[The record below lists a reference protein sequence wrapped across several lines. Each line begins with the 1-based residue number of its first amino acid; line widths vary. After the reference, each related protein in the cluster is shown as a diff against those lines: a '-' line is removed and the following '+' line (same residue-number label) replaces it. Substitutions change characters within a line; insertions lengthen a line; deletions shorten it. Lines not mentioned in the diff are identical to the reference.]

1 MGTTTKNIKMAS
13 NRPTGFGL
21 SRELAEKNAAKY
33 SQDDEVEIVEWVC
46 AVTGVAAPAES
57 GPAGFQVFLKDGQ
70 VLCQLANCLKPGI
83 CRKPHDTS
91 KTKLAALRQN
101 KENENISFFLKA
113 CEDYGLNKTDLF
125 QTVDLVEAQNLAQV
139 QTTLYKMGGQAQ
151 KVGFSGPV
159 IGVKQADA
167 NKREFSQEQLE
178 AGKNVI
184 GLQMGSNQQASQKGM
199 TAYGLGRQIIS

>member
-1 MGTTTKNIKMAS
+1 MDST
-13 NRPTGFGL
+13 RPIF
-21 SRELAEKNAAKY
+21 SRYFFHFRFHLTHFR
-33 SQDDEVEIVEWVC
+33 SII
-46 AVTGVAAPAES
+46 
-57 GPAGFQVFLKDGQ
+57 FL
-70 VLCQLANCLKPGI
+70 I
-83 CRKPHDTS
+83 
-91 KTKLAALRQN
+91 
-101 KENENISFFLKA
+101 
-113 CEDYGLNKTDLF
+113 

-184 GLQMGSNQQASQKGM
+184 GLQVNYPSDCLKHRWKLRSYWLIIILDGFKSTSLSKGNDRLW
-199 TAYGLGRQIIS
+199 TWSPNYQLESAWVINANACALIHLHKKRLFFTTPVLVCTVHF

>member
-1 MGTTTKNIKMAS
+1 MKIFHFSWRHAKIMDST
-13 NRPTGFGL
+13 RPIF
-21 SRELAEKNAAKY
+21 SRYFFHFRFHLTHFR
-33 SQDDEVEIVEWVC
+33 SII
-46 AVTGVAAPAES
+46 
-57 GPAGFQVFLKDGQ
+57 FL
-70 VLCQLANCLKPGI
+70 I
-83 CRKPHDTS
+83 
-91 KTKLAALRQN
+91 
-101 KENENISFFLKA
+101 
-113 CEDYGLNKTDLF
+113 

-184 GLQMGSNQQASQKGM
+184 GLQVNYPSDCLKHRWKLRSYWLIIILDGFKSTSLSKGNDRLW
-199 TAYGLGRQIIS
+199 TWSPNYQLESAWVINANACA

>member
-1 MGTTTKNIKMAS
+1 MDST
-13 NRPTGFGL
+13 RPIF
-21 SRELAEKNAAKY
+21 SRYFFHFRFHLTHFR
-33 SQDDEVEIVEWVC
+33 SII
-46 AVTGVAAPAES
+46 
-57 GPAGFQVFLKDGQ
+57 FL
-70 VLCQLANCLKPGI
+70 I
-83 CRKPHDTS
+83 
-91 KTKLAALRQN
+91 
-101 KENENISFFLKA
+101 
-113 CEDYGLNKTDLF
+113 

-184 GLQMGSNQQASQKGM
+184 GLQVNYPSDCLKHRWKLRSYWLIIILDGFKSTSLSKGNDRLWTWSPNYQLESAWVINANACALIHLHKKRLFFYYTSTCLYCTFFKFFTTQKNQTVKPKTRTHVMFYYVIM
-199 TAYGLGRQIIS
+199 TP

>member
-1 MGTTTKNIKMAS
+1 MTHFRSI
-13 NRPTGFGL
+13 
-21 SRELAEKNAAKY
+21 
-33 SQDDEVEIVEWVC
+33 I
-46 AVTGVAAPAES
+46 
-57 GPAGFQVFLKDGQ
+57 
-70 VLCQLANCLKPGI
+70 
-83 CRKPHDTS
+83 
-91 KTKLAALRQN
+91 
-101 KENENISFFLKA
+101 FFI
-113 CEDYGLNKTDLF
+113 

-184 GLQMGSNQQASQKGM
+184 GLQVNHPSDWLKH
-199 TAYGLGRQIIS
+199 R

>member
-1 MGTTTKNIKMAS
+1 
-13 NRPTGFGL
+13 
-21 SRELAEKNAAKY
+21 
-33 SQDDEVEIVEWVC
+33 
-46 AVTGVAAPAES
+46 
-57 GPAGFQVFLKDGQ
+57 
-70 VLCQLANCLKPGI
+70 
-83 CRKPHDTS
+83 
-91 KTKLAALRQN
+91 
-101 KENENISFFLKA
+101 LKA

-167 NKREFSQEQLE
+167 NKREFSQEQLD

>member
-1 MGTTTKNIKMAS
+1 MGIIREYLRISNKNSTKNIKMAS

-91 KTKLAALRQN
+91 KTKLAVSLIN
-101 KENENISFFLKA
+101 
-113 CEDYGLNKTDLF
+113 
-125 QTVDLVEAQNLAQV
+125 
-139 QTTLYKMGGQAQ
+139 
-151 KVGFSGPV
+151 GP
-159 IGVKQADA
+159 
-167 NKREFSQEQLE
+167 
-178 AGKNVI
+178 
-184 GLQMGSNQQASQKGM
+184 
-199 TAYGLGRQIIS
+199 

>member
-1 MGTTTKNIKMAS
+1 MFTWLIWL
-13 NRPTGFGL
+13 L
-21 SRELAEKNAAKY
+21 SPR
-33 SQDDEVEIVEWVC
+33 QI
-46 AVTGVAAPAES
+46 
-57 GPAGFQVFLKDGQ
+57 QVFLTHFR
-70 VLCQLANCLKPGI
+70 LI
-83 CRKPHDTS
+83 
-91 KTKLAALRQN
+91 
-101 KENENISFFLKA
+101 IFLI
-113 CEDYGLNKTDLF
+113 

-184 GLQMGSNQQASQKGM
+184 GLQVN
-199 TAYGLGRQIIS
+199 

>member
-1 MGTTTKNIKMAS
+1 MGNQRISQNKNSSKNIKMAS

-70 VLCQLANCLKPGI
+70 VLCQLANTLKPGI

-91 KTKLAALRQN
+91 KTKIAALRQN

-125 QTVDLVEAQNLAQV
+125 QTVDLVAKLSVRVSMSHKRQRMCLNPPTQKTSVFYYTSTCLYCTFFKFFTTQQN
-139 QTTLYKMGGQAQ
+139 QTVKPKTRTHVMFYY
-151 KVGFSGPV
+151 V
-159 IGVKQADA
+159 I
-167 NKREFSQEQLE
+167 
-178 AGKNVI
+178 
-184 GLQMGSNQQASQKGM
+184 M
-199 TAYGLGRQIIS
+199 TP

>member
-1 MGTTTKNIKMAS
+1 MGQNQIKIKENYKMAT

-33 SQDDEVEIVEWVC
+33 SVDDEIEILEWVC
-46 AVTGVAAPAES
+46 AVTGTAAPTQN
-57 GPAGFQVFLKDGQ
+57 GPAEFQSFLKNGQ
-70 VLCQLANCLKPGI
+70 VLCKLANTLKPGV
-83 CRKPHDTS
+83 CRQPHDTS

-113 CEDYGLNKTDLF
+113 CEQYGLNKADLF

-139 QTTLYKMGGQAQ
+139 QTTLYKLGGQAQ

-159 IGVKQADA
+159 IGVKQGDG
-167 NKREFSQEQLE
+167 NKREFTDEQLK
-178 AGKNVI
+178 AGQNVI
-184 GLQMGSNQQASQKGM
+184 GLQMGSKQVA
-199 TAYGLGRQIIS
+199 